1 MRLVV
6 ITLVILNVIYFLYQ
20 FYDGDP
26 IKASIMPAL
35 EKESLTLISETHDAP
50 SLKNQGDF
58 NGNPFF
64 SDDAVAG
71 PCFIVGQVR
80 SIEDGHKVLDG
91 LLSVGIKSKLKILN
105 RWTGEFGYQLLIPP
119 APSLAEAFSNLRG
132 LRSQNIEG
140 SVITKQ
146 ANALAISLGFFATL
160 ESAKEFQNVHSI
172 HQSIV
177 TKSRIFERIYII
189 ESDRFLEPAF
199 RLVLERL
206 NEYID
211 LNIGQVDCSRY

>member
-1 MRLVV
+1 MF
-6 ITLVILNVIYFLYQ
+6 LNVIYFLYQ
-20 FYDGDP
+20 FYDRDT
-26 IKASIMPAL
+26 IKTSIMPAL
-35 EKESLTLISETHDAP
+35 EKESLTLISETRDAV
-50 SLKNQGDF
+50 SLKNQDDF

-64 SDDAVAG
+64 PGDAPAG

-91 LLSVGIKSKLKILN
+91 LLSVDIKSKLKILD
-105 RWTGEFGYQLLIPP
+105 RWTGEFGYQVMIPP
-119 APSLAEAFSNLRG
+119 APSLAEAFSNLRE
-132 LRSQNIEG
+132 LRAQNIEG
-140 SVITKQ
+140 NVITKQ

-177 TKSRIFERIYII
+177 TKSPIFERIYII
-189 ESDRFLEPAF
+189 ESDRFLEPAS
-199 RLVLERL
+199 RLILEPL